1 MDEISSTLT
10 PVSAPVR
17 SSWRAWLAG
26 LAAILLLSLAIYALV
41 AQRTA
46 VPVPAQIDPVQAKL
60 SQLEVE
66 LEALRVRLKDAQ
78 AINQSLRAQSFALT
92 QRVGLV
98 EDALTSLR
106 RDAAPAAEAFKLDEA
121 ESLLG
126 LAQVRLELFS
136 DPDSAQRAVELAD
149 AMLSRLSDPRIAMVR
164 QTLAIELDVLRAAP
178 RVDLPS
184 LSGRLRALSEELNG
198 LPIRMDEHTP
208 DNARGRI
215 AALFDRY
222 LVVRREGE
230 AMPTIGASAWAVRQA
245 LKIEF
250 ERAQLA
256 LERQQPEAWS
266 NSLKTALELSKGSLL
281 TEQASTQS
289 FLSRLSELSEVTL
302 AAPPPPLG
310 ASLRELRRMRSAQ
323 EEPTV
328 APLLSEEP
336 VSAVPLGETPS
347 VPVAPA
353 EALPESS
360 ALPDLDQ
367 PVPESPSQPAQD
379 QNSPVIDPTSPSTPL

>member
-1 MDEISSTLT
+1 MEELSPTLT
-10 PVSAPVR
+10 PATAPVR
-17 SSWRAWLAG
+17 SSWRPWLAG
-26 LAAILLLSLAIYALV
+26 VAAIILLSVAIYALV
-41 AQRTA
+41 AQHTSA
-46 VPVPAQIDPVQAKL
+46 PAPSRIDPVQTKL
-60 SQLEVE
+60 AALQVE
-66 LEALRVRLKDAQ
+66 LDALRVRLKDAQ

-178 RVDLPS
+178 RIDLAS
-184 LSGRLRALSEELNG
+184 LSGRLRALSDQLNG
-198 LPIRMDEHTP
+198 LTIRMEEDKP
-208 DNARGRI
+208 VSARGRI
-215 AALFDRY
+215 SALFDRY

-266 NSLKTALELSKGSLL
+266 NSLKTALELSNSSLQ
-281 TEQASTQS
+281 TEQATTQS
-289 FLSRLSELSEVTL
+289 FLSRLSELSQVAL

-310 ASLRELRRMRSAQ
+310 AGLRELRRMRVEQAQ
-323 EEPTV
+323 PTN
-328 APLLSEEP
+328 APLLSEDAGT
-336 VSAVPLGETPS
+336 VVPLGETPS

-353 EALPESS
+353 EALP
-360 ALPDLDQ
+360 D
-367 PVPESPSQPAQD
+367 
-379 QNSPVIDPTSPSTPL
+379 SPVLPNSDQQAPELLTPPKQEAPGFEQINPSAPL